1 MSRWSVVY
9 LSLAIVAAA
18 LAFFILD
25 DRASFKMTFDY
36 NAIIVAKGSLI
47 ILTLLFLVSVAYKK
61 V

>member
-25 DRASFKMTFDY
+25 DRTGFKMTFDY

-47 ILTLLFLVSVAYKK
+47 IFTLLFLVSVAYKK

>member
-9 LSLAIVAAA
+9 LGLAIVAAA

-25 DRASFKMTFDY
+25 DKTGFTMTFDY

-47 ILTLLFLVSVAYKK
+47 IFILLFLVSIAYKK